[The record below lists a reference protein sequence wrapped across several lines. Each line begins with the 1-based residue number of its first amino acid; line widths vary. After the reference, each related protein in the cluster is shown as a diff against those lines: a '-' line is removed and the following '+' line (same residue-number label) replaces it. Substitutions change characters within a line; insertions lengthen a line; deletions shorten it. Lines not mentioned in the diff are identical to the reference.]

1 MSGSSENAFQPN
13 RFLIPPLDRFVVVC
27 GEAILSVE
35 RKNGHSFQCDR
46 SRLSAVIKCSLRSL
60 PVCVGVWGSG
70 NSSQQEDKLTRT
82 NLVVHRFLTPSYEAW
97 IQLLE
102 AWWGT

>member
-1 MSGSSENAFQPN
+1 M
-13 RFLIPPLDRFVVVC
+13 
-27 GEAILSVE
+27 E
-35 RKNGHSFQCDR
+35 RKNGHSFLCDR
-46 SRLSAVIKCSLRSL
+46 SCLVSCDKMLPQSL

-70 NSSQQEDKLTRT
+70 NSAQQEDKLTRR

-102 AWWGT
+102 AWWGI